1 MLPGSSIG
9 QRLVLTSFGESHG
22 KSIGAVLDGC
32 PAGLEIDEKEIQ
44 KMLDQR
50 KPGQNLI
57 STQRKEGDIVEIVSG
72 IFRGHHNWC
81 SNYNVNLEQQI
92 KNQKIMKI

>member
-1 MLPGSSIG
+1 MCCREVSIG

-22 KSIGAVLDGC
+22 RSIGAVLDGC

-44 KMLDQR
+44 EMLNLR

-57 STQRKEGDIVEIVSG
+57 STQRKEGDIVEVVSG
-72 IFRGHHNWC
+72 IFRRLHNRC
-81 SNYNVNLEQQI
+81 THYNVNLECRS
-92 KNQKIMKI
+92 KIERL

>member
-44 KMLDQR
+44 KMLDLR
-50 KPGQNLI
+50 KPGQSVI
-57 STQRKEGDIVEIVSG
+57 STQRKEGDIVEIISG
-72 IFRGHHNWC
+72 VFRGHTTGAP
-81 SNYNVNLEQQI
+81 I
-92 KNQKIMKI
+92 KMIVFYHGRII